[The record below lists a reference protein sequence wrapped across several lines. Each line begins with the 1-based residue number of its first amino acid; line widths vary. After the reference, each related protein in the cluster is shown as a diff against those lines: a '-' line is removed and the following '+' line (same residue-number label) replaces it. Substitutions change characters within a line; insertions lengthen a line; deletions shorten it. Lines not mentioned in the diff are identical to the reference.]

1 MADMTTLISK
11 RACEPCRK
19 RKIRCDKSSPCSN
32 CRLSGAACITFKAA
46 ARPKQARVLISSQ
59 YERKIDSIESRLD
72 RLSNLVE
79 SLVLQLHGTSSDQS
93 AIQDPSRQ
101 RSATN
106 TVPSNDHT
114 PTVCSRQVHGYP
126 TLDDPGEKGRFL
138 KGQSSSSL
146 SAQSSFAVR
155 FLHDAVDSKQ
165 ERDITGEIT
174 CLLSTISQLVESFS
188 HQSLVATSLF
198 PHARVETTGLPKY
211 EMPPIEVVVS
221 ILREAQETDNVD
233 IQLLAES
240 FKMFLSP
247 QSLSDLCLKVYFS
260 PEHSDAEFIIVNAA
274 LYSFATWVGTIQQQA
289 NSSVSDDPQNLLSL
303 CRVNLETALSRL
315 GLYIQPSHEM
325 VLALVLATV
334 YAIDNA
340 KGSLA
345 SILVNA
351 ASQNARLLGYHTQP
365 VGTDASTNQPNN
377 KGLLFWLVYF
387 LEKSLSLRNGQS
399 STILDSD
406 ITVPPP
412 SSQTGSSPSSHLME
426 YFGYLVELARL
437 AGRIYEELYCAG
449 SLALPVDVRRH
460 RATVLAQQLQELSMD
475 CKMATESWLRSATQE
490 QAQRIK
496 SSTISEDVLRQSMLT
511 LIYRAMPVQ
520 TGSSLTFNE
529 ECLETARAALEG
541 HQSFIRE
548 FGTTDTEL
556 LSGHITWSILFVPF
570 VPFIVLFCHVIE
582 TGSLQDLSQMQ
593 AFVTSMES
601 VCPHSPAIAKHHH
614 LFQVFCTVAR
624 RYCDIM
630 SIATSSEEQLRLRME
645 VDAQLCAF
653 GLQSQLPAG
662 ISDPILGKRM
672 PSLGADTN
680 CPDGNIGNGTIDAAD
695 GFNLGDWFSFSQNI
709 VGLLDRDDLPF

>member
-1 MADMTTLISK
+1 MADMATLISK
-11 RACEPCRK
+11 RA
-19 RKIRCDKSSPCSN
+19 IRCDKTSPCSN
-32 CRLSGAACITFKAA
+32 CRLSGASCITLKPA

-79 SLVLQLHGTSSDQS
+79 SLALQLHSAPPSQS
-93 AIQDPSRQ
+93 AIQHSSTQ
-101 RSATN
+101 RFATGN
-106 TVPSNDHT
+106 ASSNNST
-114 PTVCSRQVHGYP
+114 PDVCSRQVHDFP
-126 TLDDPGEKGRFL
+126 TLDDPAEKGRLL

-165 ERDITGEIT
+165 ERDITGEVT
-174 CLLSTISQLVESFS
+174 CLLKTISQLVESFS
-188 HQSLVATSLF
+188 HQSLAATSLF
-198 PHARVETTGLPKY
+198 PHARVEPTAGQPKY
-211 EMPPIEVVVS
+211 DMPPIEVTVS
-221 ILREAQETDNVD
+221 ILREAQETDCVD

-247 QSLSDLCLKVYFS
+247 QSLSDLCLKVYFL
-260 PEHSDAEFIIVNAA
+260 PEYSDAEFIIVNAA
-274 LYSFATWVGTIQQQA
+274 LYFFATWVGVIQQQA
-289 NSSVSDDPQNLLSL
+289 NSSLNDVPENLLST

-315 GLYIQPSHEM
+315 ALYIQPSHEM
-325 VLALVLATV
+325 VFALVLA
-334 YAIDNA
+334 
-340 KGSLA
+340 
-345 SILVNA
+345 
-351 ASQNARLLGYHTQP
+351 
-365 VGTDASTNQPNN
+365 
-377 KGLLFWLVYF
+377 
-387 LEKSLSLRNGQS
+387 S

-406 ITVPPP
+406 ITVPKP
-412 SSQTGSSPSSHLME
+412 SSRTGSSPGSQLME

-449 SLALPVDVRRH
+449 SLSLPVDVRRH
-460 RATVLAQQLQELSMD
+460 R
-475 CKMATESWLRSATQE
+475 ATESWLRSATQE

-511 LIYRAMPVQ
+511 LIYRAMPAQ
-520 TGSSLTFNE
+520 TGSSSTFNE
-529 ECLETARAALEG
+529 ECLDTARAALEG

-556 LSGHITWSILFVPF
+556 LSGHIMWSILFVPF

-614 LFQVFCTVAR
+614 LFHVFCTVAK

-630 SIATSSEEQLRLRME
+630 STASSSEEQRRLRME
-645 VDAQLCAF
+645 VDAQLSAF

-662 ISDPILGKRM
+662 ISGPIPDKRIS
-672 PSLGADTN
+672 SLEADTN
-680 CPDGNIGNGTIDAAD
+680 WPGGNLGDGTIYAAD

-709 VGLLDRDDLPF
+709 VGLLDRDDLSFQ

>member
-1 MADMTTLISK
+1 MADMTTLIQK
-11 RACEPCRK
+11 RA
-19 RKIRCDKSSPCSN
+19 IRCDKSSPCSN
-32 CRLSGAACITFKAA
+32 CRLSGASCITLKPA

-79 SLVLQLHGTSSDQS
+79 SLALQLHSAPPCQS
-93 AIQDPSRQ
+93 AIQHSSTHRF
-101 RSATN
+101 ATGDAS
-106 TVPSNDHT
+106 SNNST
-114 PTVCSRQVHGYP
+114 PDVCSRQVHGFP
-126 TLDDPGEKGRFL
+126 TLDDPAEKGRLL

-165 ERDITGEIT
+165 ERDITGEVT
-174 CLLSTISQLVESFS
+174 CLLKTISQFVESFS
-188 HQSLVATSLF
+188 YQSLAATSLF
-198 PHARVETTGLPKY
+198 PHARLEPAAGLPKY
-211 EMPPIEVVVS
+211 EMPPIEVTVS
-221 ILREAQETDNVD
+221 ILREAQETDSVD

-240 FKMFLSP
+240 FKMFLSSE
-247 QSLSDLCLKVYFS
+247 SLSDLCLKVYFS
-260 PEHSDAEFIIVNAA
+260 PEYSDAEFIIVNAA
-274 LYSFATWVGTIQQQA
+274 LYFFATWAGVIQQQA
-289 NSSVSDDPQNLLSL
+289 NSSLNDNPENLLST

-315 GLYIQPSHEM
+315 PLYIQPSHEM
-325 VLALVLATV
+325 VFALVLA
-334 YAIDNA
+334 
-340 KGSLA
+340 
-345 SILVNA
+345 
-351 ASQNARLLGYHTQP
+351 
-365 VGTDASTNQPNN
+365 
-377 KGLLFWLVYF
+377 
-387 LEKSLSLRNGQS
+387 S

-406 ITVPPP
+406 ITVPAP
-412 SSQTGSSPSSHLME
+412 SSRTSSSPDSQLME

-449 SLALPVDVRRH
+449 SLSLPVDVRRH
-460 RATVLAQQLQELSMD
+460 R
-475 CKMATESWLRSATQE
+475 ATESWLRSATQE
-490 QAQRIK
+490 HAQRIK

-520 TGSSLTFNE
+520 TGSSSTFNE
-529 ECLETARAALEG
+529 ESLESARAALEG

-548 FGTTDTEL
+548 FGTTDTDL

-601 VCPHSPAIAKHHH
+601 VCPHSPAIAKHYH
-614 LFQVFCTVAR
+614 LFHVFCTVAQ

-630 SIATSSEEQLRLRME
+630 STASSSEEQRRLRME

-653 GLQSQLPAG
+653 GVQSQLPAG
-662 ISDPILGKRM
+662 ISGRIPNKRM
-672 PSLGADTN
+672 SSLEADTSSPGAN
-680 CPDGNIGNGTIDAAD
+680 FGDGTIDAVD

-709 VGLLDRDDLPF
+709 VGLLDRDDLPFY